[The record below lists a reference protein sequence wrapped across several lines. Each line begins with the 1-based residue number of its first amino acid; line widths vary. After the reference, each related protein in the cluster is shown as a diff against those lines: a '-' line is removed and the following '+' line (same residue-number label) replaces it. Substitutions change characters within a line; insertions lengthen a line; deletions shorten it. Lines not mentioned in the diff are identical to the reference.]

1 MSFLKVKEYVLVIN
15 LEDLQIVQHSMAE
28 KYAESPL
35 GAKYGDPAPSAFDFD
50 IELGP
55 GEDVTKLAKIMLLF
69 APQFSIVNQIPQIQ
83 VFDKTLPEVLA
94 ELGLTDLS

>member
-1 MSFLKVKEYVLVIN
+1 MNFFKIKEHVLVIN

-35 GAKYGDPAPSAFDFD
+35 GAKYGDPAPDTFNFD

-55 GEDVTKLAKIMLLF
+55 GEDVTKLAKIMFLF
-69 APQFSIVNQIPQIQ
+69 PAQLILINQIPEIQ
-83 VFDKTLPEVLA
+83 VFNKSLPEVLS